1 MMPRTEID
9 WLDLDAPPA
18 EIQNKIIAS
27 TYSGFPVAR
36 GSLDNVAGVVHTR
49 DLLPRCLA
57 GQPLDLVTA
66 LQPALFVPETT
77 PALHLLESFRRSGE
91 SMCLII
97 DEYGGLQGLVT
108 VTDILEAVVGDL
120 GAPGEAAQPHIVRR
134 ADGSWLVDGLTPI
147 DEFREVFDLDSLPGE
162 DDNVY
167 QTVGGFVM
175 THLGR
180 IPEVADHFDW
190 EQLRFEVV
198 DMDERRVDKVLVT
211 PLPATEG

>member
-1 MMPRTEID
+1 MVSQGTEAGIFAEQEEGLVAAVFRLGDLRLPAWSMTPRTEID

-27 TYSGFPVAR
+27 TYSRFPVAR

-108 VTDILEAVVGDL
+108 VTDIRKRWWVTWACPARLPSRTSCAGRM
-120 GAPGEAAQPHIVRR
+120 APGWWTASPP
-134 ADGSWLVDGLTPI
+134 ST
-147 DEFREVFDLDSLPGE
+147 SS
-162 DDNVY
+162 
-167 QTVGGFVM
+167 
-175 THLGR
+175 GR
-180 IPEVADHFDW
+180 FSTSTAC
-190 EQLRFEVV
+190 
-198 DMDERRVDKVLVT
+198 
-211 PLPATEG
+211 PAKTTTSIRPSGAS